1 MQKNTKNLFPFSV
14 TVGIDFGQSTVT
26 LNVKAESEDDA
37 RKAAEQQVN
46 DVLATGEQDSLLIID
61 RPQYQEPACDVVN
74 IKKID
79 ASKFDEM
86 AGKQKQVK
94 PFSVLPYGIVVHTYG
109 NEGAIQSMLEEQF
122 ADDEDSEKETE
133 AKELAAYV
141 VESLLLALSCEGV
154 NVNTPQFASAIKT
167 AAESIVNYMD

>member
-1 MQKNTKNLFPFSV
+1 
-14 TVGIDFGQSTVT
+14 
-26 LNVKAESEDDA
+26 
-37 RKAAEQQVN
+37 
-46 DVLATGEQDSLLIID
+46 
-61 RPQYQEPACDVVN
+61 
-74 IKKID
+74 
-79 ASKFDEM
+79 M